1 MAGDMKVFKAQFV
14 ENPLYGIVMRRLEEK
29 EKKEKDN
36 YFAGSPDEADRT
48 YRFCYVKALGEVRR
62 EIQTIIANIGRE

>member
-14 ENPLYGIVMRRLEEK
+14 ENPLYGIMMKRLKEK
-29 EKKEKDN
+29 EGIEKDN
-36 YFAGSPDEADRT
+36 YFAGDPDEADRT

-62 EIQTIIANIGRE
+62 EIETIIANIGRE